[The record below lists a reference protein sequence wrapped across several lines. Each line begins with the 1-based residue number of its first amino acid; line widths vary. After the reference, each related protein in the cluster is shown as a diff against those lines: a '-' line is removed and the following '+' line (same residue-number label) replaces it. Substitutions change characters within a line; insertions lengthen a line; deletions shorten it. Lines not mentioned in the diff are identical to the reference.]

1 MVKSTLRWFR
11 HVQRRLVEALVKRV
25 NQMEGSPIARGR
37 GSSRKIIC
45 ETIKRDLDVNA
56 LNINMIYDQIIWHGM
71 IHLSNP
77 N

>member
-1 MVKSTLRWFR
+1 
-11 HVQRRLVEALVKRV
+11 
-25 NQMEGSPIARGR
+25 MEGSPIARGR

-56 LNINMIYDQIIWHGM
+56 LNINMIYDQIIWHRM